1 MFLAIILNAIIMSS
15 INLDASGKPRN
26 RDFNTKHEDKML
38 RTIPFVYNLN
48 LIPINFQSRLVQD
61 LDGSLENSMSRIIL
75 QHVSLHKMKS
85 ELQP

>member
-1 MFLAIILNAIIMSS
+1 MFLAIIHQAGIMSS
-15 INLDASGKPRN
+15 INLDACGKPSN
-26 RDFNTKHEDKML
+26 RHFNTKHADKML
-38 RTIPFVYNLN
+38 RPIPFAYNFN
-48 LIPINFQSRLVQD
+48 LLPINFQSRLVQD